1 MISSID
7 SVRARESA
15 GPGARPLAL
24 LFAGALVV
32 LLVAG
37 QGAVHAQSTSTN
49 STTTGGF
56 TVRTGTFDLGSAAV
70 AILVFVLLGLAAAL
84 VLIARWT
91 STRTRSRW

>member
-1 MISSID
+1 M
-7 SVRARESA
+7 
-15 GPGARPLAL
+15 AL
-24 LFAGALVV
+24 LFAGAVILF
-32 LLVAG
+32 LVAG

-56 TVRTGTFDLGSAAV
+56 GVRPATFDLGSAAV

-91 STRTRSRW
+91 STRARSR

>member
-1 MISSID
+1 
-7 SVRARESA
+7 VRNLSYV
-15 GPGARPLAL
+15 GAPRHLAL
-24 LFAGALVV
+24 LFAGATVI

-37 QGAVHAQSTSTN
+37 QGIVFAQSSSVN
-49 STTTGGF
+49 STTTTSTGGF
-56 TVRTGTFDLGSAAV
+56 TVRPATFDLGSAAV

>member
-1 MISSID
+1 MRNLSY
-7 SVRARESA
+7 V
-15 GPGARPLAL
+15 GAPRPLAM
-24 LFAGALVV
+24 LFAGAIVV

-37 QGAVHAQSTSTN
+37 QGVVLAQSPSVNST
-49 STTTGGF
+49 TTTGGF
-56 TVRTGTFDLGSAAV
+56 TVRPATFDLGSAAV